1 MKIIIKNFN
10 KRALADE
17 TGISYS
23 RLRKYASGQVEH
35 LTPEEK
41 EKIYIYLNKTA
52 EKFSNK

>member
-1 MKIIIKNFN
+1 MRDAIKDLN
-10 KRALADE
+10 KATLSDA

-52 EKFSNK
+52 EKFNNK

>member
-1 MKIIIKNFN
+1 MKKIIKNSN